1 MLGQLN
7 GRRIIVHSTLWQ
19 RFPLLNSRLCE
30 ETASLHFSWVL
41 LTLLLLLTFI
51 PSSPIP
57 AQEFMAAET
66 CANSQW
72 LQLMPLW
79 NSQSS
84 ALKATSPTKHWLT
97 WPAACQELK
106 VSARNTRVD
115 LDLFPVPHCHPWVQH
130 HQLHLSPYQSKTC
143 HKSPTPLKFPLFSWP
158 AATSN
163 LQ

>member
-1 MLGQLN
+1 MAEISTAQSQIMWRSNFPTLQLSVVDSPPSLN
-7 GRRIIVHSTLWQ
+7 IHPK
-19 RFPLLNSRLCE
+19 FLNSCTGVYGCR
-30 ETASLHFSWVL
+30 
-41 LTLLLLLTFI
+41 
-51 PSSPIP
+51 
-57 AQEFMAAET
+57 
-66 CANSQW
+66 NQW

-97 WPAACQELK
+97 WPAACQELE
-106 VSARNTRVD
+106 VSARNTGVD

-130 HQLHLSPYQSKTC
+130 HQLHLSPYQSKTF